1 MNDEIKQAMRVLA
14 EVCCWPLR
22 HRGFCRFLW
31 FSDVFHWVSVWFLI
45 SHTLFWILHFWGR
58 GGVFLLIEYSG
69 WPLFRKQNASTRQS
83 PELSRPNGS
92 VRRL

>member
-1 MNDEIKQAMRVLA
+1 VNDEIKQAMRVLA

-58 GGVFLLIEYSG
+58 GGGVSLDRI
-69 WPLFRKQNASTRQS
+69 FRLAAVPQTKR
-83 PELSRPNGS
+83 
-92 VRRL
+92 